1 MDTSN
6 QKCGDKQEESEVVAV
21 SKKAQKRLLK
31 QKRYQVKK
39 AQKKEFA
46 KEQKLKEAERKKK
59 EWLEKLD
66 ACKNEEERTLLIESR
81 KALRKERM
89 EQRASH
95 KDMKL
100 QRLNNAKQKGLKIVL
115 DLDFSPLMNA
125 SQISSLSQQIMYCYA
140 VNGRCTTPA
149 HLWLTGCLG
158 ETHNQLQ
165 RLPGFDKW
173 VIEKESRSY
182 IESFQDQ
189 KENLV
194 YLTADSETTV
204 DELDHTKVYII
215 GGLVDR
221 NRFKGITQNKAK
233 EQGIQTAKLPI
244 GNFLK
249 MSSSQVAPFS

>member
-21 SKKAQKRLLK
+21 SKNAQKRLLK

-89 EQRASH
+89 DQRASQ

-125 SQISSLSQQIMYCYA
+125 SQISSLSQQRWGKLETSSGSVGPYGLCLHGAQISI
-140 VNGRCTTPA
+140 NETP
-149 HLWLTGCLG
+149 H
-158 ETHNQLQ
+158 
-165 RLPGFDKW
+165 
-173 VIEKESRSY
+173 
-182 IESFQDQ
+182 
-189 KENLV
+189 
-194 YLTADSETTV
+194 
-204 DELDHTKVYII
+204 
-215 GGLVDR
+215 
-221 NRFKGITQNKAK
+221 
-233 EQGIQTAKLPI
+233 
-244 GNFLK
+244 
-249 MSSSQVAPFS
+249 